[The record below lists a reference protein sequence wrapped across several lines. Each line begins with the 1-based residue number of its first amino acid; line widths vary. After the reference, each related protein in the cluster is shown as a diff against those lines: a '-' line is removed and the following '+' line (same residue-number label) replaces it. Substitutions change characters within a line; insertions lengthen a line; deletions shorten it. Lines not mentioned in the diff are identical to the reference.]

1 MTNTT
6 CNYVHMYQ
14 NLNNLPSGW
23 NALKYQLYIFFIML
37 NLNSHKICLNWC
49 TWIYSVNGKTRIV
62 LDMNTFAWKK
72 ITWKMVTCQ
81 HRQVTCQHR
90 QVMCQHRQV
99 MCRHR
104 QVTCWHR
111 QVTCRHRQVTCWH
124 RQVTCRHR
132 QVTCQNRH
140 VTCRHRH
147 VTCWHGHVTCWH
159 RQVTCR
165 HRHVTCRH
173 TDTVWLTSFYT
184 KGSHCMPGWSYVYT
198 TTTLYIII
206 STD

>member
-14 NLNNLPSGW
+14 NLNHLPSGW

-81 HRQVTCQHR
+81 HRQVTCQDR

-111 QVTCRHRQVTCWH
+111 QVTCRHR
-124 RQVTCRHR
+124 
-132 QVTCQNRH
+132 
-140 VTCRHRH
+140 
-147 VTCWHGHVTCWH
+147 
-159 RQVTCR
+159 
-165 HRHVTCRH
+165 HVTCRH
-173 TDTVWLTSFYT
+173 TDTVRLTSFYT

-198 TTTLYIII
+198 HNNTVYHHLYRLMLA
-206 STD
+206 TGDRYW